1 MLFVKIS
8 FMNIPNWEAEKKI
21 FAEKGEFIIGV
32 DEAGRGP
39 LAGPVVAGAVV
50 LRNEKLLNFKGDEKM
65 KETEFKNLIAGC
77 YLIRDSK
84 TLSEKQRERVYN
96 FIKENFYV
104 GVGVCDEKTI
114 DRINILEASFLAM
127 KMAITDLKRKL
138 RGKEGIILLD
148 GNCPISNFSADQTAI
163 PQGDGK
169 IKSIAAAS
177 IVAKV
182 TRDRMMRELARKYPQ
197 YLFEKHKGYG
207 TKQHLEALRKFG
219 PCPIHRKSFSPIEN
233 LLGNR

>member
-1 MLFVKIS
+1 
-8 FMNIPNWEAEKKI
+8 MNIPSWKIEKKI

-50 LRNEKLLNFKGDEKM
+50 LRNEKLLDFKGDEKVE
-65 KETEFKNLIAGC
+65 KREFKNLIAGC

-84 TLSEKQRERVYN
+84 TLSEKQRERACD

-104 GVGVCDEKTI
+104 GIGVCDEKTI

-127 KMAITDLKRKL
+127 KMAITDLKRNL
-138 RGKEGIILLD
+138 DGKGEEIFLD
-148 GNCPISNFSADQTAI
+148 GNRPISNFSANQTAV

-177 IVAKV
+177 IIAKV
-182 TRDRMMRELARKYPQ
+182 TRDRMMRKLAKKYPH
-197 YLFEKHKGYG
+197 YSFERHKGYG

-219 PCPIHRKSFSPIEN
+219 PCPAHRKTFSPVEN
-233 LLGNR
+233 LLKNMNQ